1 MNNSLEALTISRIDL
16 DNLVFTKV
24 RQVNNKKVILVKY
37 GKNKS
42 NFVFQ
47 TPSLDLVSKQ
57 DSSIEV
63 NLSGKEK
70 VKVNN
75 FINFLVNLENK
86 LKYHAQENYSLWF
99 NNSSQTI
106 NFQKLIRESDQYKNG
121 TLKFK
126 LINTP
131 EFKTQLNNFTD
142 NNSSKDVWVKLIL
155 ELYAVWVDK
164 QNNFGVYFRPIL
176 ASFEN
181 KLKYNYKFADSDSD
195 NDALECDIPDTELPF
210 NNNNIFMKS
219 TQQQTDVEVLVSH
232 LDLLSSSS
240 DVLGTP
246 KSVSLQNIDD
256 NKDNTDNKN
265 NKNNKK
271 QRQLQNE
278 RQLQRQ
284 SSSSSSSSDSS
295 LCSSLGDSN

>member
-1 MNNSLEALTISRIDL
+1 MNNILEALTISKIDL
-16 DNLVFTKV
+16 DNLVLTKV
-24 RQVNNKKVILVKY
+24 KQVNNKKIILVKY

-57 DSSIEV
+57 DTSVEV
-63 NLSGKEK
+63 SLSGKEK

-75 FINFLVNLENK
+75 FINFLVNLESK
-86 LKYHAQENYSLWF
+86 LKYHAQENYSHWF

-131 EFKTQLNNFTD
+131 EFKTQINNFTD
-142 NNSSKDVWVKLIL
+142 NNLAKDVWAKIIL
-155 ELYAVWVDK
+155 ELYAIWIDK
-164 QNNFGVYFRPIL
+164 QNNFGVYFRPIIV
-176 ASFEN
+176 SFEN

-210 NNNNIFMKS
+210 NNNNNIFMKS
-219 TQQQTDVEVLVSH
+219 KQQQTDVEVLVSH
-232 LDLLSSSS
+232 LDLLSSVSSQSS
-240 DVLGTP
+240 DVLETP
-246 KSVSLQNIDD
+246 KIVSLQ
-256 NKDNTDNKN
+256 KLPSPT
-265 NKNNKK
+265 
-271 QRQLQNE
+271 RE
-278 RQLQRQ
+278 RR
-284 SSSSSSSSDSS
+284 SSSSSDSS